1 MTSDLARL
9 AAEGEQAFRAGNAP
23 LARSLFE
30 RVIAAQPR
38 HSRANECLAYIA
50 GQAGQW
56 DAAQRF
62 LTTAC
67 DDPSASPQ
75 ALFHLGSLW
84 LQREQPQDAVRCF
97 QRALARAGDFFEGL
111 HELGTAQSR
120 AGDVRGALA
129 SYRKAARLQPNA
141 FQVHFN
147 IGRMHDELGEPDQAI
162 ESYGRAIALQPAF
175 AAAWTHRGIA
185 LSERRRH
192 AEAMSDHERA
202 TKADPQDPEAWVNL
216 AVTRGHLRR
225 HADALAAC
233 DRAQALAPDHPF
245 VLTTRGVILDALR
258 RHGEALACHDKALAL
273 AGQEARIIANRAEC
287 LALLDRR
294 AEALSELDRA
304 LTLAPGL
311 AQAWSSRGI
320 LLAAAGHYD
329 EALAHYDRALQLR
342 PDDAA
347 TLNNRGLARATL
359 GRHVDALADF
369 ERAMLLDPD
378 IDYLPGQRLNARMA
392 LCDWTGL
399 QAQIDDVAARIAKG
413 ERAMA
418 PFPALAVFDSPELA
432 RRAAETWVR
441 DRCPDVAQAAPPRAP
456 KQPGDRIVLAYYS
469 ADFHDHATSYL
480 MAEFFERHDK
490 TRFELIAFSFGRDV
504 EDASRRRLRAAFDRF
519 IDVRELAD
527 EAVVKLSADLGVDIA
542 IDLKGFTLESRPGI
556 FARRAAPVQVSWLG
570 YPGTTAI
577 PAMDF
582 VIADAVIV
590 PDGDERHYSEKVVR
604 LPHTYQVN
612 DTRKPAPTRQW
623 TRREA
628 GLPEQGVVFC
638 CFNNAYKISPE
649 RFRTWMRILRRVEG
663 SVLWL
668 FQGEAQAIANL
679 RREAAAAGVDPERL
693 VFAGFVPL
701 AEHLG
706 RYALVDVFLD
716 TGPYNAHTTA
726 SDALWCGVPVVTRVG
741 EVFAGRVA
749 ASLLRAVGLPEG
761 VTDSEQ
767 SYENL
772 AVAWAD
778 DPARLVRLRERL
790 IAQRES
796 APLFNAAE
804 TTLAIE
810 WAFEEMLR
818 RQGAGLSPEHL
829 QLSRE

>member
-1 MTSDLARL
+1 LTSDVARL

-62 LTTAC
+62 LTVAC
-67 DDPSASPQ
+67 EDSSASPQ

-129 SYRKAARLQPNA
+129 SYRKAAKLQPNA

-147 IGRMHDELGEPDQAI
+147 IGRMHDELGEPEQAI

-192 AEAMSDHERA
+192 AEALSDHERA
-202 TKADPQDPEAWVNL
+202 TQADPQDPEAWVNL
-216 AVTRGHLRR
+216 AVTLGHLRR
-225 HADALAAC
+225 HTDALAAC

-258 RHGEALACHDKALAL
+258 RHGEALACHDRALAL
-273 AGQEARIIANRAEC
+273 VSGQEARVIANRAEC

-304 LTLAPGL
+304 LALVPTL

-320 LLAAAGHYD
+320 LLAAAGRYE
-329 EALAHYDRALQLR
+329 EALSHYDRALRLR
-342 PDDAA
+342 PDDAP

-359 GRHVDALADF
+359 GRHADALADF
-369 ERAMLLDPD
+369 ERAMQLDPN

-399 QAQIDDVAARIAKG
+399 QAQIDDVAARIEKG

-441 DRCPDVAQAAPPRAP
+441 DRCPPVAQAAPPRAP
-456 KQPGDRIVLAYYS
+456 KQEGDRIVLGYYS
-469 ADFHDHATSYL
+469 ADFHDHATAYL

-490 TRFELIAFSFGRDV
+490 TRFELIAFSFGRDAD
-504 EDASRRRLRAAFDRF
+504 DASRRRLRAAFDSF
-519 IDVRELAD
+519 IDVRELSD
-527 EAVVKLSADLGVDIA
+527 EAVVKLSAELGVDNA

-577 PAMDF
+577 PAMDY

-612 DTRKPAPTRQW
+612 DTRKPAPTRLW
-623 TRREA
+623 TRQEA

-638 CFNNAYKISPE
+638 CVNNAYQISPE

-668 FQGEAQAIANL
+668 FQGEPQAIANL

-706 RYALVDVFLD
+706 RYALADVFLD

-726 SDALWCGVPVVTRVG
+726 SDALWCGVPVITRVG
-741 EVFAGRVA
+741 EAFAGRVA
-749 ASLLRAVGLPEG
+749 ASLLGAMQLAEG
-761 VTDSEQ
+761 VAESEQ
-767 SYENL
+767 AYEDL
-772 AVAWAD
+772 AIKWAK
-778 DPARLVRLRERL
+778 DPMLLAGLREQL

-796 APLFNAAE
+796 APLFDIDR
-804 TTLAIE
+804 TTKAIE
-810 WAFEEMLR
+810 RAFDEMVR
-818 RQGAGLSPEHL
+818 RQWDGLAPDHL
-829 QLSRE
+829 WVSS